1 MAISF
6 NQVPDTWRVP
16 GYVAE
21 FDSSR
26 AQRGAGIIEYK
37 ALVCG
42 QMLAGTAEPLTPY
55 LITSDEQAQTLFGA
69 GSQLA
74 LMLVGWRQNNTTT
87 RLMAMAV
94 ADDDS
99 GVRAE
104 AMLQLS
110 GTVTQAA
117 PVNLY
122 VGGIKV
128 RFAATLNQSAAQ
140 VAQAAVAAINAEP
153 GVPVT
158 AAASGG
164 EDGTPVTVTLTAKNA
179 GEAGNELDLR
189 LAYNGEDMP
198 RGLTWTSG
206 AFAKGAGN
214 PDSAALIAA
223 LGDVWYHIIVLPWT
237 DKANLRAWEDELV
250 RRFGPLVG
258 MDGVAFCA
266 KRGTVAELV
275 TFGSVGSGG
284 EAGGNYAHI
293 SIMESSGSPD
303 IPAVRAARVAAKVAY
318 YGAIDPAR
326 PFQTLELTGA
336 LAPADADQLT
346 QEERNLLLYSGI
358 ATTKVS
364 DGGTVLIERVITNYQ
379 RSAAGASDTAYLD
392 VNTLLTLM
400 YLRWDWVNRLAR
412 KYPRHK
418 LMDDGNPIPPGQAV
432 MTPKLGRAE
441 AVAAFMDWQ
450 ELCLVENLEQFK
462 TDLVVERN
470 SRDPNRMDM
479 LMSPD
484 LVNQLRFWPTLI
496 QFGL

>member
-6 NQVPDTWRVP
+6 NEVPDAWRVP

-21 FDSSR
+21 FDDSR
-26 AQRGAGIIEYK
+26 AQQGAGIIEYK

-42 QMLAGTAEPLTPY
+42 QMLTGTAEPFKPY
-55 LITSDEQAQTLFGA
+55 LVTGAEQARTLFGA

-74 LMLVGWRQNNTTT
+74 LMLAGWLENNATT

-94 ADDDS
+94 PDDES
-99 GVRAE
+99 GVKAE
-104 AMLQLS
+104 ASIKLS

-122 VGGIKV
+122 IGGLKV
-128 RFAATLNQSAAQ
+128 RFAASLGQNAAQ
-140 VAQAAVAAINAEP
+140 VSQTAVSAINAEADL
-153 GVPVT
+153 PVT
-158 AAASGG
+158 AETAGG
-164 EDGTPVTVTLTAKNA
+164 EDGTPVIITLTAKNA
-179 GEAGNELDLR
+179 GETGNELDLR

-198 RGLTWTSG
+198 QGLTWTLGS
-206 AFAKGAGN
+206 FAKGAGN
-214 PDSAALIAA
+214 PDSADLVAA
-223 LGDVWYHIIVLPWT
+223 LGDAWYHIIVLPWT

-250 RRFGPLVG
+250 RRFGPMVG
-258 MDGVAFCA
+258 MDGVAFCSR
-266 KRGTVAELV
+266 RGTLSELV
-275 TFGSVGSGG
+275 TFGAVD
-284 EAGGNYAHI
+284 EDGGNYAHI
-293 SIMESSGSPD
+293 CIVEASGSPD
-303 IPAVRAARVAAKVAY
+303 IPAVRAARVAANVAY

-326 PFQTLELTGA
+326 PFQTLELTGS
-336 LAPADADQLT
+336 LAPADAEQLT
-346 QEERNLLLYSGI
+346 REERNLLLYSGI
-358 ATTKVS
+358 ATTTVG

-418 LMDDGNPIPPGQAV
+418 LMDDGNPIPVGQAV

-450 ELCLVENLEQFK
+450 ALALVENLEQFK
-462 TDLVVERN
+462 ADLVVERN
-470 SRDPNRMDM
+470 DRDPNRMDM
-479 LMSPD
+479 LMPPD

-496 QFGL
+496 QFRL

>member
-6 NQVPDTWRVP
+6 NDVPDAWRVP

-26 AQRGAGIIEYK
+26 AQQGAGIIEYK

-42 QMLAGTAEPLTPY
+42 QMLTGTAEPLKPY
-55 LITSDEQAQTLFGA
+55 LVTSDEQAQKLFGA

-74 LMLVGWRQNNTTT
+74 LMLAGWRENNTTT

-94 ADDDS
+94 TDDES
-99 GVRAE
+99 GVKAE
-104 AMLQLS
+104 AAIQLS

-122 VGGIKV
+122 IGGIKV
-128 RFAATLNQSAAQ
+128 RFAAALNQSAAQ
-140 VAQAAVAAINAEP
+140 VAQAAVAAINAEA
-153 GVPVT
+153 GLPVT
-158 AAASGG
+158 AASSGG

-189 LAYNGEDMP
+189 LAYNDEDMP
-198 RGLTWTSG
+198 RGLTWTPG
-206 AFAKGAGN
+206 RFAKGAGN
-214 PDSAALIAA
+214 PDSADLIAA
-223 LGDVWYHIIVLPWT
+223 LGDAWYHIFVLPWT

-250 RRFGPLVG
+250 RRFGPMVG

-266 KRGTVAELV
+266 RSGTLSELV
-275 TFGSVGSGG
+275 TFGSVDDS
-284 EAGGNYAHI
+284 GGNYAHI

-326 PFQTLELTGA
+326 PFQTLELTGS

-346 QEERNLLLYSGI
+346 QEERNLLLHSGI
-358 ATTKVS
+358 AATRVS

-379 RSAAGASDTAYLD
+379 RSAAGAADTAYLD

-400 YLRWDWVNRLAR
+400 YIRWDWVNRLAR

-418 LMDDGNPIPPGQAV
+418 LMDDGNPIPAGQAV

-450 ELCLVENLEQFK
+450 ELCLVENLDQFK
-462 TDLVVERN
+462 ADLVVERN

-479 LMSPD
+479 LMPPD

-496 QFGL
+496 QFRL

>member
-6 NQVPDTWRVP
+6 NEVPDAWRVP

-26 AQRGAGIIEYK
+26 AQQGAGIIEYK

-42 QMLAGTAEPLTPY
+42 QMLAGTAEPLKPY
-55 LITSDEQAQTLFGA
+55 LVTSIEQAQKLFGT
-69 GSQLA
+69 GSQLT
-74 LMLVGWRQNNTTT
+74 LMLAGWLENNTTT

-94 ADDDS
+94 ADDES
-99 GVRAE
+99 GVKAE
-104 AMLQLS
+104 AAIRIS

-122 VGGIKV
+122 IGGLKV
-128 RFAATLNQSAAQ
+128 RFAANLAQTAEQVAQSAA
-140 VAQAAVAAINAEP
+140 AAINAE
-153 GVPVT
+153 GSLPVT
-158 AAASGG
+158 AAASG
-164 EDGTPVTVTLTAKNA
+164 EDTEATLTLTARNA
-179 GEAGNELDLR
+179 GEAANELDLR
-189 LAYNGEDMP
+189 LAYNDEDLP
-198 RGLTWTSG
+198 RGLTWSMG
-206 AFAKGAGN
+206 SFSNGAGN
-214 PDSAALIAA
+214 PDVTDLIAA
-223 LGDVWYHIIVLPWT
+223 LGDTWYHIIVLPWT
-237 DKANLRAWEDELV
+237 DKASLRAWEEELV
-250 RRFGPLVG
+250 RRFGPMVG

-266 KRGTVAELV
+266 KRGSVSELV
-275 TFGSVGSGG
+275 TFGSVD
-284 EAGGNYAHI
+284 EDGGNYAHI
-293 SIMESSGSPD
+293 SIVEASGSPD
-303 IPAVRAARVAAKVAY
+303 IPAVRAARVAASVAY

-326 PFQTLELTGA
+326 PFQTLELTGS
-336 LAPADADQLT
+336 LAPAEADQLT

-358 ATTKVS
+358 ATTRVS

-418 LMDDGNPIPPGQAV
+418 LMDDGNPIPAGQAV

-450 ELCLVENLEQFK
+450 ELALVENLDQFK
-462 TDLVVERN
+462 ADLVVERN
-470 SRDPNRMDM
+470 SRDVNRMDM
-479 LMSPD
+479 LMPPD

-496 QFGL
+496 QFRL

>member
-6 NQVPDTWRVP
+6 NQVPDAWRVP

-26 AQRGAGIIEYK
+26 AQQGAGVIEYK

-42 QMLAGTAEPLTPY
+42 QMLASGTAEPLIPY
-55 LITSDEQAQTLFGA
+55 LVTSEAQAVALFGS
-69 GSQLA
+69 GSQIA
-74 LMLVGWRQNNTTT
+74 LMLAGWLQNNTTT
-87 RLMAMAV
+87 RLVAIAV
-94 ADDDS
+94 PDDES
-99 GVRAE
+99 GGRAE
-104 AMLQLS
+104 ASIQLS

-122 VGGIKV
+122 IGGVRV
-128 RFAATLNQSAAQ
+128 RFAAALNQNAAQ
-140 VAQAAVAAINAEP
+140 VAKAAADAINAEP
-153 GVPVT
+153 GLPVT
-158 AAASGG
+158 ATATGG
-164 EDGTPVTVTLTAKNA
+164 EDGAPVTILLAAKNA

-189 LAYNGEDMP
+189 LAYFGEDMP
-198 RGLTWTSG
+198 QGLTWTLG
-206 AFAKGAGN
+206 AFAHGAGN

-223 LGDVWYHIIVLPWT
+223 LGDVWYHILVLPWT

-250 RRFGPLVG
+250 RRFGPMVG

-266 KRGTVAELV
+266 RRGTLSELV
-275 TFGSVGSGG
+275 TFGSVDDD
-284 EAGGNYAHI
+284 GGNYGHI
-293 SIMESSGSPD
+293 SIMECSGSPD
-303 IPAVRAARVAAKVAY
+303 IPAVRAARVAAVVAY

-326 PFQTLELTGA
+326 PFQTLELTGS

-358 ATTKVS
+358 ATTRVNA
-364 DGGTVLIERVITNYQ
+364 GGTVQIERVITNYQ
-379 RSAAGASDTAYLD
+379 RSAGGASDTAYLD

-418 LMDDGNPIPPGQAV
+418 LMDDGNPIPAGQAV

-441 AVAAFMDWQ
+441 AVAAFQD
-450 ELCLVENLEQFK
+450 
-462 TDLVVERN
+462 
-470 SRDPNRMDM
+470 
-479 LMSPD
+479 
-484 LVNQLRFWPTLI
+484 
-496 QFGL
+496 